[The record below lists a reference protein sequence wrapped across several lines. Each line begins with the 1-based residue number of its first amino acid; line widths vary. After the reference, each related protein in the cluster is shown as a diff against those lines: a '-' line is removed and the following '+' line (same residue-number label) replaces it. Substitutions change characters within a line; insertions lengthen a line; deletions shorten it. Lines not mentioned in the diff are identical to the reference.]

1 MKEQLVSVRES
12 SEEFLQETQKL
23 REELNQQT
31 VLSLYLFVWI
41 IMFYHVL

>member
-23 REELNQQT
+23 REELNQQM